1 MSKWIVHL
9 IAAAACAQVGC
20 SPPEPASSGG
30 SGFETTDQEIDGRRL
45 VRLGPRFHVAP
56 PYTGTAL
63 WKYPDGT
70 RHTARTFKNGIL
82 EGPMVSWYDDG
93 QTKAYTVTYKKNRK
107 DGPAIGYFP
116 DGKKK
121 YEINY
126 KMGVRIQTETWW
138 HTNEVKCF
146 EFTWSQGRRI
156 SGKAWDLAGKEVP
169 LPKPKPRRP
178 LRQPN
183 RRPPVKGSPTNQ
195 PPVKPK
201 GPPPTKPKP
210 ALNKN

>member
-9 IAAAACAQVGC
+9 MAAAVCVYAGC
-20 SPPEPASSGG
+20 SQPEPASSEG
-30 SGFETTDQEIDGRRL
+30 SETTDQEIDGRRL
-45 VRLGPRFHVAP
+45 VRLGPRVHLAP
-56 PYTGTAL
+56 PYRGTAL

-70 RHTARTFKNGIL
+70 RHTARTFNNGIL
-82 EGPMVSWYDDG
+82 EGPMVSWYNDG
-93 QTKAYTVTYKKNRK
+93 QTKAYTVTYKKNKK
-107 DGPAIGYFP
+107 DGMAVGYFP

-126 KMGVRIQTETWW
+126 KMGIRIQTETWW
-138 HTNEVKCF
+138 HTNEVKRF

-156 SGKAWDLAGKEVP
+156 NGKAWDLAGKEMP

-183 RRPPVKGSPTNQ
+183 RRPPVKGSTTNH

-201 GPPPTKPKP
+201 PAPK
-210 ALNKN
+210 KK